1 MEDAARVRDRL
12 IMAILISAV
21 IHLIVI
27 MGPLGPMPPT
37 PATRTAERPLALNV
51 QPASPADRPM
61 LRLVA
66 GDGPASESARSSADP
81 APRAIDGTQ
90 DDDARARYLR
100 DWIVHTETLGNRAYP
115 AELINAG
122 IRGRVVMAIT
132 LNAAGEVR
140 GARII
145 GGSDNPV
152 LRRAARSLVQA
163 AAPYPPVPEAVL
175 EDRDTLVITRS
186 WSFGGD

>member
-1 MEDAARVRDRL
+1 MEDTARVRDRL

-27 MGPLGPMPPT
+27 LGPLGPAPP
-37 PATRTAERPLALNV
+37 RTETVTTHPPLALDV
-51 QPASPADRPM
+51 QPSHSADAPSLRLLAGPGPGTRAEPAD
-61 LRLVA
+61 A
-66 GDGPASESARSSADP
+66 EP
-81 APRAIDGTQ
+81 APRAIDGTEE
-90 DDDARARYLR
+90 DAARARYLR

-132 LNAAGEVR
+132 LNADGEVR
-140 GARII
+140 AARII

-152 LRRAARSLVQA
+152 LRRAARSLVEA
-163 AAPYPPVPEAVL
+163 AAPYPPVPAAVL
-175 EDRDTLVITRS
+175 DDRDTLVITRS
-186 WSFGGD
+186 WSFGRD